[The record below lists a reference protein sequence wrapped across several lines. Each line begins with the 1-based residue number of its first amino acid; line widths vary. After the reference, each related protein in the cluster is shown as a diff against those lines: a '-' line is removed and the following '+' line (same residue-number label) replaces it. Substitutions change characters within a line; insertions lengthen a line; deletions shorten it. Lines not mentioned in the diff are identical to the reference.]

1 MDQNYQ
7 SLDRG
12 TNPLMQRVRIPG
24 ETFALPSGGNFYKDG
39 ELSPEVE
46 NGEVHVHPMTA
57 IDELVMKS
65 LDKVFSGEAVNEVF
79 GRCIPSVLKPGQL
92 SAKDVDFLLIALR
105 KVSYGPD
112 IDVTYTHD
120 CEDAKEHSYPVSLTT
135 YIHNAQK
142 VNPTTIKTT
151 FSYKTESGQTVN
163 YLPATYK
170 DIVKLYQ
177 RQYAEN
183 NKELTSDEE
192 LHSTLTAVSAMI
204 HDVDGVTDREQI
216 IEWLTS
222 LPILWLKEI
231 CDAASNT
238 TNWGVKFEVEI
249 ECKDCGHKVLVP
261 TPLNPISFFT

>member
-1 MDQNYQ
+1 MDQTHQ
-7 SLDRG
+7 SLERG
-12 TNPLMQRVRIPG
+12 VNPLMQRVRIPG
-24 ETFALPSGGNFYKDG
+24 ETFTLPSGGNFYTDG
-39 ELSPEVE
+39 ELSPEIE
-46 NGEVHVHPMTA
+46 NGEIHVHPMTA

-65 LDKVFSGEAVNEVF
+65 LDKVFSGEAVKEVF
-79 GRCIPSVLKPGQL
+79 ERCIPGVLKPGQL

-120 CEDAKEHSYPVSLTT
+120 CENAEEHSYPVSLVT

-151 FSYKTESGQTVN
+151 FSYKTESGQIVN
-163 YLPATYK
+163 FIPARYK

-177 RQYAEN
+177 LQYADS
-183 NKELTSDEE
+183 NKERTTEEE
-192 LHSTLTAVSAMI
+192 LRSTLTAVCAMI
-204 HDVDGVTDREQI
+204 RDVDGIIDREQI

-238 TNWGVKFEVEI
+238 TNWGVKFEVDLV
-249 ECKDCGHKVLVP
+249 CKDCGKKISVP